1 MEAVITAG
9 LQAGTQQLLTALTPR
24 EAQVVAMRFGIG
36 MDTDYTL
43 GEVAQ
48 QFDLSRERIRQI
60 EAQALSKLRRL
71 GNFQALHSFLED

>member
-1 MEAVITAG
+1 

-48 QFDLSRERIRQI
+48 KFDLSRERIRQI

-71 GNFQALHSFLED
+71 GHSQALHSFLKD